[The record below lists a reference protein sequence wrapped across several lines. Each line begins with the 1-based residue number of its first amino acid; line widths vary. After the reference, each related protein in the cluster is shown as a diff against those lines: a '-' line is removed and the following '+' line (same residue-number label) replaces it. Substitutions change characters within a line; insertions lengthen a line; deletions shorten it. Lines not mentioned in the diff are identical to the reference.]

1 MIGKAPAEFAE
12 RVQVVGV
19 GDALAVEVVVEKLLI
34 SAAEG
39 AFHQDFAGR
48 KVRVDGAAGF
58 CDTPAVAIVS
68 VGDGTWSGLAV

>member
-1 MIGKAPAEFAE
+1 MIGKIPAIFIG

-19 GDALAVEVVVEKLLI
+19 ADALAVEVVVEKLLV

-39 AFHQDFAGR
+39 AFHQDFAGG
-48 KVRVDGAAGF
+48 KVRVNGAVGF
-58 CDTPAVAIVS
+58 CDALAVAIVG